1 VLISGISTLIIR
13 CETNPIRFEKFCL
26 AICEL
31 TEGVAFVPTS
41 VNYDQ
46 GRDGRA
52 LQPTK
57 GTHSHLLCATLN
69 QEIDDK
75 VRKDLDMVS
84 KTSKP
89 DRLLYCCSQKLTER
103 HVDALTATIRK
114 RLPSTCS
121 VAVLGADQLG
131 YLSEKW
137 EGAFRAH
144 YKADYENVAS
154 SLIAPDRA
162 HMQADKRGLRLALVA
177 LGSEEAHTLRHV
189 LSHRM
194 VLDLLARTSEPV
206 TPGAL
211 AVKLGADLRLP
222 KSPNSAYVHAI
233 LTDLSAE
240 GFVDADGEK
249 WQLTPAGQTTFQT
262 VSAEAAYDLL
272 CGRNV
277 IRQELEELTGIK
289 LDDTQF
295 EQIWSTLLD
304 FLSELFYSN
313 GIEIISAIND
323 LFDDAGAS
331 TAGST
336 NLEKLLHDGAARIRS
351 LVSFPDLGDE
361 IQQAII
367 DIFTERTGPAFE
379 WLSRVCERF
388 VALCALGVETTSADA
403 IQGAVRRFQ
412 LVLDSDIALTLLC
425 EGEPSHDSVKE
436 IIRQWRLLGGKVLL
450 AKPILEELAYHAY
463 ISDRSFTETNYLL
476 GRLRGNDLLRYV
488 DNAFVRAFHTI
499 ETNPKRWSDYY
510 RQFVGRSPRDYTNIL
525 AILQDEIM
533 PEILPDNHDAK
544 LADRISSYLRQIG
557 ADADSGVEFSGDIGR
572 AGRDGQLL
580 ASIASAR
587 AIQSQLST
595 NNPTVLLSSSTR
607 LRKADR
613 KFRRD
618 MGSPEAV
625 ISLGA
630 ITYLLSLTA
639 GCVLGAGS
647 LRRALFDFGESARLP
662 DIERLALRV
671 IKGSQAYT
679 IPWSKRVA
687 LQKNLEELIQSEAR
701 KHDISPAMFRKQLTT
716 GGLPTRPA
724 ELIVSAVKQMAAQ
737 NIKEEELAEA
747 RKRVRELEVKLSL
760 LQGEIEDLTQAKEP
774 QGS

>member
-13 CETNPIRFEKFCL
+13 CETNPIRFEKYCL
-26 AICEL
+26 AVCEL
-31 TEGVAFVPTS
+31 AEGVTFVPTS

-52 LQPTK
+52 LRPAK

-69 QEIDDK
+69 QDIDDK
-75 VRKDLDMVS
+75 VRKDLDKLS
-84 KTSKP
+84 KTSEP

-103 HVDALTATIRK
+103 HADALLAAIRK
-114 RLPSTCS
+114 RLPSNCS
-121 VAVLGADQLG
+121 VAILAADQLG
-131 YLSEKW
+131 YLAEKY
-137 EGAFRAH
+137 EGAFRAF

-154 SLIAPDRA
+154 SIIAPERA
-162 HMQADKRGLRLALVA
+162 DAQAAKRGLRLALVA
-177 LGSEEAHTLRHV
+177 LGSDEAHTLRHV

-194 VLDLLARTSEPV
+194 VLEVLARTNEPT

-211 AVKLGADLRLP
+211 AVKLAADLRLP
-222 KSPNSAYVHAI
+222 KSPNSAYVQAI
-233 LTDLSAE
+233 LAELSVD
-240 GFVDADGEK
+240 GFVQADGEK
-249 WQLTPAGQTTFQT
+249 WLLTSAGLATLQTIP
-262 VSAEAAYDLL
+262 AEAAYDLL

-277 IRQELEELTGIK
+277 IRQELEELTGLK

-323 LFDDAGAS
+323 LVGDGGTES
-331 TAGST
+331 AGST
-336 NLEKLLHDGAARIRS
+336 NLEKLLYEGAARIKA

-388 VALCALGVETTSADA
+388 VALCALGVETASADA
-403 IQGAVRRFQ
+403 IRAAVRRFH
-412 LVLDSDIALTLLC
+412 LVLDSDIVLTLLC

-436 IIRQWRLLGGKVLL
+436 IIRQWRLLGGRVLL

-463 ISDRSFTETNYLL
+463 ISDRSFAETKYLL

-499 ETNPKRWSDYY
+499 EKNPKRWPDYY
-510 RQFVGRSPRDYTNIL
+510 RQFVGQTPRDYTNIL
-525 AILQDEIM
+525 SVLQDEIV
-533 PEILPDNHDAK
+533 PEILPDNHDPR
-544 LADRISSYLRQIG
+544 LADKISSYLRQIG
-557 ADADSGVEFSGDIGR
+557 TDADGDAEFSGDIGK

-580 ASIASAR
+580 ASIAAGRSV
-587 AIQSQLST
+587 QNQLSA
-595 NNPTVLLSSSTR
+595 NNPIVLLSSSKR
-607 LRKADR
+607 LRKADS
-613 KFRRD
+613 KFRRE

-625 ISLGA
+625 VSLGA
-630 ITYLLSLTA
+630 ITFLLSLTP
-639 GCVLGAGS
+639 GCVLGAGA
-647 LRRALFDFGESARLP
+647 LRRALFDFGECARLP
-662 DIERLALRV
+662 DVERLALRV
-671 IKGSQAYT
+671 IKGSQSYT

-701 KHDISPAMFRKQLTT
+701 KRDISPAVFRRQLAS
-716 GGLPTRPA
+716 GSPPTRPA
-724 ELIVSAVKQMAAQ
+724 ELIVSAVKQMAAHS
-737 NIKEEELAEA
+737 IKEEELTEA
-747 RKRVRELEVKLSL
+747 HKRIRELEAQLSV
-760 LQGEIEDLTQAKEP
+760 LQGEIEDLTEA
-774 QGS
+774 GGALSS